1 MKPVYALV
9 LTAFLAAC
17 GVETATTAA
26 TSAEIKR
33 REMEAA
39 KATMKQ
45 ATEKIEQNTQLQLQK
60 AAEAEKSSKD

>member
-1 MKPVYALV
+1 MRTLAFILV
-9 LTAFLAAC
+9 LASLAAC

-26 TSAEIKR
+26 ASAEIKR
-33 REMEAA
+33 RELEAA

-45 ATEKIEQNTQLQLQK
+45 ATESIEKNTQLQLQK

>member
-1 MKPVYALV
+1 MRTLAFILV
-9 LTAFLAAC
+9 LASLASC

-26 TSAEIKR
+26 ASAEIKR
-33 REMEAA
+33 RELEAA

-45 ATEKIEQNTQLQLQK
+45 ATESIEKNTQLQLQK